1 MYRIVISFLLLAFI
15 VAGCRQQTE
24 SLTVQAAQ
32 YAGNA
37 KNGLLQKG
45 MLDSCPITCQ
55 YIPEP
60 INAKQAAG
68 SRPFRFTVHVNSGTR
83 EINDST
89 LYELNYRG
97 TELFRLVQGA
107 DTLKPVLC
115 ERMANGRTDM
125 HLFTVLYVPQTAL
138 QPNQTLQFL
147 FLPGK
152 LFPVAGSMQFAS
164 NDIIQASKTL
174 YGYDEVKH

>member
-1 MYRIVISFLLLAFI
+1 MYKVIYFITLLAFL
-15 VAGCRQQTE
+15 VAGCRQQNETPA
-24 SLTVQAAQ
+24 LQAAQ
-32 YAGNA
+32 YAGNV

-60 INAKQAAG
+60 IDAKQAAN
-68 SRPFRFTVHVNSGTR
+68 RPYRFTIHINTGTR

-89 LYELNYRG
+89 LYEMNYHA
-97 TELFRLVQGA
+97 TELFRLVQGS

-125 HLFTVLYVPQTAL
+125 HLFTAVFVPSARL
-138 QPNQTLQFL
+138 KPNQTLNIL

-152 LFPVAGSMQFAS
+152 LFPEMGLIQFAS